1 MLSVFRSLPSVWA
14 ELITGSCLW
23 PTHLSLIT
31 TPAAHL
37 LQSWAL
43 FKMVVLC
50 YLSLDCWV
58 IFVSLPGNFWS
69 ESVNLSWSVS
79 NRVLCVNRSS
89 GTRPCKPKGPESV
102 WVAKCLEA
110 RVPTEESGV
119 EFRRVWRVCGSLPFP
134 RTLEP
139 WSPDPQPLH
148 VVHICS
154 WCLL

>member
-1 MLSVFRSLPSVWA
+1 MLSVFHSLSSVWA

-43 FKMVVLC
+43 FKMAVLC
-50 YLSLDCWV
+50 SLSLDCWV
-58 IFVSLPGNFWS
+58 FYVSLAGNS
-69 ESVNLSWSVS
+69 DLNLCIYLSVS

-89 GTRPCKPKGPESV
+89 WTRPCKPKGPESV

-139 WSPDPQPLH
+139 WSPQPLQ